1 MAQNQIPKGKLI
13 AVGGNEDKGTDEEH
27 HKSPYKTLNFF
38 ELGILKRIVTESRN
52 NLKSHIEVIT
62 AASGIPK
69 EIGDNYIRAF
79 QKLGCSNVNVM
90 HIKKREQADKAEH
103 LKRIEKAD
111 VVMFTGGDQTR
122 LTEMTEGTQIH
133 KIISKKYRDENFVIA
148 GTSAGAMAM
157 SENMIQGGSSAEAL
171 LRGQV
176 SMCKGLGFAKDLII
190 DSHFV
195 KRGRFGR
202 LIQTVAENPHLLGVG
217 LGEDT
222 GVLIT
227 GGTHFEVIGA
237 GLVIIF
243 DGAELK
249 HVNLDIPEGEPIS
262 IENMIVHVLA
272 KGDGYNMQTRKVL
285 PKK

>member
-1 MAQNQIPKGKLI
+1 
-13 AVGGNEDKGTDEEH
+13 
-27 HKSPYKTLNFF
+27 
-38 ELGILKRIVTESRN
+38 
-52 NLKSHIEVIT
+52 
-62 AASGIPK
+62 
-69 EIGDNYIRAF
+69 
-79 QKLGCSNVNVM
+79 
-90 HIKKREQADKAEH
+90 
-103 LKRIEKAD
+103 
-111 VVMFTGGDQTR
+111 
-122 LTEMTEGTQIH
+122 
-133 KIISKKYRDENFVIA
+133 
-148 GTSAGAMAM
+148 MAM

>member
-1 MAQNQIPKGKLI
+1 MATQIIPKGKLI
-13 AVGGNEDKGTDEEH
+13 AIGGNEDKGTDGEH

-38 ELGILKRIVTESRN
+38 ELGILKRVVTESRL
-52 NLKSHIEVIT
+52 NLKSSIEVIT

-69 EIGDNYIRAF
+69 EIGENYIRAF
-79 QKLGCSNVNVM
+79 QKLGCGNVNVM
-90 HIKKREQADKAEH
+90 HIKKEEQADKSENI
-103 LKRIEKAD
+103 KRIENAD
-111 VVMFTGGDQTR
+111 VVMFTGGDQTK
-122 LTEMTEGTQIH
+122 LAQMILDTKIH
-133 KIISKKYRDENFVIA
+133 KTLQKKYKEESFVIA

-157 SENMIQGGSSAEAL
+157 SETMIEGGGSAESL

-176 SMCKGLGFAKDLII
+176 SINRGLGFAHHLII

-202 LIQTVAENPHLLGVG
+202 LIQSVGENPELLGVG

-227 GGTHFEVIGA
+227 EGSKFEVIGA

-243 DGAELK
+243 DGKDLK
-249 HVNLDIPEGEPIS
+249 HINLDVPLGDPIS
-262 IENMIVHVLA
+262 IENMIVHVLS
-272 KGDGYNMQTRKVL
+272 KGDKYDLDIRKML
-285 PKK
+285 PRN